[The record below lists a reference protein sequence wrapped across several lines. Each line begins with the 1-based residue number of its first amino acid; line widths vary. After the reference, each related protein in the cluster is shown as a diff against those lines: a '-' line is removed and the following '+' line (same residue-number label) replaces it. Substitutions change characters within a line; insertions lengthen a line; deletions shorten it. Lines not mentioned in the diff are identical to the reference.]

1 MEKIDINQNVG
12 ELFCEEPFALRIRK
26 VCGSHEIVSVR
37 DLCLHTNQ
45 DLIRFRHLGH
55 KSIAHIGDILS
66 RHGLRPGMTEK
77 ELDIYM
83 GIKSEED
90 EGVTTIIRYE
100 ESEAAKWQQRR
111 YEVARHLYV
120 KYRSLSPYEAMEEA
134 EKLILALQGV
144 PETHN
149 RSKRKFLFFNR

>member
-66 RHGLRPGMTEK
+66 RHGLRLGMTEK

-100 ESEAAKWQQRR
+100 ESD
-111 YEVARHLYV
+111 LYV

>member
-1 MEKIDINQNVG
+1 
-12 ELFCEEPFALRIRK
+12 
-26 VCGSHEIVSVR
+26 
-37 DLCLHTNQ
+37 
-45 DLIRFRHLGH
+45 
-55 KSIAHIGDILS
+55 
-66 RHGLRPGMTEK
+66 MTEK

-100 ESEAAKWQQRR
+100 EPETAKWQQRR
-111 YEVARHLYV
+111 YEVARDLYV

-149 RSKRKFLFFNR
+149 RTKRKFLFFNR

>member
-1 MEKIDINQNVG
+1 MEKIDINQNVS
-12 ELFCEEPFALRIRK
+12 ELFCEEPFVLRIRK
-26 VCGSHEIVSVR
+26 VCGSHGIESVR
-37 DLCLHTNQ
+37 DLCLHTNW
-45 DLIRFRHLGH
+45 DLIQFRHLGH
-55 KSIAHIGDILS
+55 KSIAHIGDVLG

-83 GIKSEED
+83 GIESG
-90 EGVTTIIRYE
+90 EGKCVADIMRHE
-100 ESEAAKWQQRR
+100 ESEAVKWQQRR
-111 YEVARHLYV
+111 YEVARDLYV

-149 RSKRKFLFFNR
+149 RSKRKFLFLNR

>member
-37 DLCLHTNQ
+37 DLCLHTNW
-45 DLIRFRHLGH
+45 DLIQFRHLGY
-55 KSIAHIGDILS
+55 KSIAHIGDILG

-83 GIKSEED
+83 GIESEED
-90 EGVTTIIRYE
+90 KSVAAIMRYE

-111 YEVARHLYV
+111 YEVARDLYV

-149 RSKRKFLFFNR
+149 RSKRKFLLFNR

>member
-1 MEKIDINQNVG
+1 M
-12 ELFCEEPFALRIRK
+12 CEDTFAQRILQ
-26 VCGSHEIVSVR
+26 VCGSHYIVSVR
-37 DLCLHTNQ
+37 ALCLHTNQ
-45 DLIRFRHLGH
+45 DLIRFRQLGH
-55 KSIAHIGDILS
+55 KSIAHIGYILS

-111 YEVARHLYV
+111 YEVARDLYV